1 MVWPANVTA
10 TVEIGLTKGPLEAV
24 SVWTDITTDV
34 REIATT
40 RGRQSINTEF
50 DVGTL
55 TVLLDNRLAVYDPNN
70 SSSTHDPNLKL
81 GVPIRVQMVH
91 NSITY
96 NLFYGH
102 IDDWALDYATQ
113 PDATVTLGCVDNM
126 GLLRTGQ
133 LTNVTY
139 SQESSDTRLGNILDD
154 IGWPGGARSLDSGV
168 SLVAAVTA
176 YTGPASTLI
185 TQLLKAEVGHLYIA
199 GDGDATF
206 KNRVAFSALTS
217 QATYD
222 PGTSLDYEQ
231 ITLVYDKDTLY
242 NEATVTGQ
250 TGSAQTATDATS
262 ATDHGPHAFPTGND
276 GGILGAPEALN
287 VAEWIVGIHKDVAVR
302 IVGFEV
308 HPEKDQANLYVEV
321 LGRELLELVTVKY
334 DPPGAGTTLDQ
345 IVAVQ
350 SVTHTVIAGSWVT
363 NYTCYPL
370 STFET
375 VDYWVLDTA
384 NDLDVDTI
392 LA

>member
-1 MVWPANVTA
+1 MVWPDNVTP

-34 REIATT
+34 REIMPA
-40 RGRQSINTEF
+40 RGRQSINSEF
-50 DVGTL
+50 DAGTL

-70 SSSTHDPNLKL
+70 SSSTHSPNLKL

-91 NSITY
+91 NVITY
-96 NLFYGH
+96 DVFYGH
-102 IDDWALDYATQ
+102 ITEWGLDYAAH
-113 PDATVTLGCVDNM
+113 PDATVLLSCVDNLA
-126 GLLRTGQ
+126 LLRTGQ

-139 SQESSDTRLGNILDD
+139 SEESSDTRLGNILDD
-154 IGWPGGARSLDSGV
+154 IGWPAAARSLDTG
-168 SLVAAVTA
+168 LTDVAAVTS
-176 YTGPASTLI
+176 YTGSAGALI

-222 PGTSLDYEQ
+222 PGTSLDYEE
-231 ITLVYDKDTLY
+231 IMLSYDKDTLY

-250 TGSAQTATDATS
+250 TGTAQTATDTTS
-262 ATDHGPHAFPTGND
+262 ETDHGPHSFPTGTD
-276 GGILGAPEALN
+276 GAIIGPPYALN
-287 VAEWIVGIHKDVAVR
+287 VAEWIVGVHKDVLVR
-302 IVGFEV
+302 VTGFEV

-345 IVAVQ
+345 IVAIQ
-350 SVTHTVIAGSWVT
+350 SVAHSIIPGSWVT
-363 NYTCYPL
+363 VFTCFPL

-375 VDYWVLDTA
+375 TDYWVLGTA
-384 NDLDVDTI
+384 DDLDTNTI

>member
-1 MVWPANVTA
+1 MVWPSNVTA

-34 REIATT
+34 REIMPS

-70 SSSTHDPNLKL
+70 SSSTHSPNLKL

-91 NSITY
+91 NAITY
-96 NLFYGH
+96 DLFYGH
-102 IDDWALDYATQ
+102 ITDWILDYVDH
-113 PDATVTLGCVDNM
+113 PDATVTLGCLDNM

-139 SQESSDTRLGNILDD
+139 SEESSDTRLGNILDS
-154 IGWPGGARSLDSGV
+154 IGWLAGARSLDTGV
-168 SLVAAVTA
+168 SLVAAVDS
-176 YTGPASTLI
+176 YTGPASSLI

-199 GDGDATF
+199 GDGKATF
-206 KNRVAFSALTS
+206 KNRVAFTALTS

-222 PGTSLDYEQ
+222 PGTNLDYKE
-231 ITLVYDKDTLY
+231 ITLSYDKDTLY
-242 NEATVTGQ
+242 NEATVTPQ
-250 TGSAQTATDATS
+250 TGAAQTSTDTTS
-262 ATDHGPHAFPTGND
+262 ETDHGPHSFPTGND
-276 GGILGAPEALN
+276 GAIIGPPHALN
-287 VAEWIVGIHKDVAVR
+287 VAEWLVGIHKDVLVR
-302 IVGFEV
+302 VTGFEV
-308 HPEKDQANLYVEV
+308 HPEKDQANLYPEV

-334 DPPGAGTTLDQ
+334 DPPGSGTTLNQ
-345 IVAVQ
+345 IVAIQ
-350 SVTHTVIAGSWVT
+350 SVSHTIIPGSWVT
-363 NYTCYPL
+363 TYTCFPL
-370 STFET
+370 SAFET

-384 NDLDVDTI
+384 NDLDTDTI